1 MSSKWHLLSR
11 LHGQSLPQASQV
23 LTFGWVSQFAER
35 LGHKAVCAARLT
47 AFWVGKCAVEP
58 AWWMQLIT
66 QGVPGDKTDL
76 FLNINIC
83 QLVLRVWNDAWDA
96 GDGHTTACLECTS
109 INNQVLLLIIA
120 WWVWQGTLAVG
131 RVKGRVLV
139 RYSGLGENVLLWTL
153 LNTETYL
160 PRSRDSWLASQHVQH
175 VGSVHQPYT
184 WGKAEPLTGGFVF
197 RTPFCI
203 IKLSF
208 QCSEGT
214 VPGGL
219 GLHFHDSFDYR

>member
-1 MSSKWHLLSR
+1 MCCGACL
-11 LHGQSLPQASQV
+11 V
-23 LTFGWVSQFAER
+23 D
-35 LGHKAVCAARLT
+35 AVNHT
-47 AFWVGKCAVEP
+47 GGT
-58 AWWMQLIT
+58 WW
-66 QGVPGDKTDL
+66 PTDL

-83 QLVLRVWNDAWDA
+83 QPVLRVWNDAWDA

-131 RVKGRVLV
+131 CVKGRVLV

-175 VGSVHQPYT
+175 VGSVHQPYA

-208 QCSEGT
+208 QYSEGT